1 MNNKFEKQDLDQ
13 FTTLNKIELP
23 KPLQILPKILSVLF
37 VLIVLI
43 LIFTPWQQTSKGTGY
58 VMANDPNNRAQNI
71 NAAINGRIN
80 KWFVRDGSKVK
91 AGDKIVEIIDNDPQI
106 LERLQAEKD
115 AKKQKSEVA
124 QSAAKTA
131 KINYDRQ
138 NDLYQK
144 GLSSRKEFESAK
156 IEYEK
161 LVSTAASAAAEFA
174 ESQTKLSRQQNQ
186 IIYAPKDGIILKIL
200 AGDNATTVK
209 TGDKIATFAPELTD
223 AAVELYVNG
232 NDIPLIYQGRKVRL
246 QFEGW
251 PAIQFSGWPS
261 LSIGTFG
268 GVISAIDSSISE
280 NGKFRVIVKKGEQD
294 QWPDERFLRHGARAY
309 GWVLLNQ
316 VSLGYELWRQANGF
330 PPAFD
335 QNITKTE
342 STKETK

>member
-1 MNNKFEKQDLDQ
+1 MSNKFEQHDLDQ
-13 FTTLNKIELP
+13 FTTLKQIDVP
-23 KPLQILPKILSVLF
+23 KPLKVLPKILAIF
-37 VLIVLI
+37 FGLILLI
-43 LIFTPWQQTSKGTGY
+43 LIFTPWQQTSKGNGY
-58 VMANDPNNRAQNI
+58 VIANDPNNRAQNI
-71 NAAINGRIN
+71 NAPINGRIN

-91 AGDKIVEIIDNDPQI
+91 TGDKLVEIIDNDPQI

-161 LVSTAASAAAEFA
+161 LVSAAASAKAEFA
-174 ESQTKLSRQQNQ
+174 ESQTKFSRQQNQ
-186 IIYAPKDGIILKIL
+186 IIYAPKDGVILKIL

-209 TGDKIATFAPELTD
+209 SGDKIATFAPELTD
-223 AAVELYVNG
+223 AAVEIYVNG
-232 NDIPLIYQGRKVRL
+232 NDIPLIYEGRRVRL

-261 LSIGTFG
+261 LAIGTFG
-268 GVISAIDSSISE
+268 GVITAIDSSISE
-280 NGKFRVIVKKGEQD
+280 NGKFRVIVKRGEQD
-294 QWPDERFLRHGARAY
+294 QWPDQRFLRHGARAY

-330 PPAFD
+330 PPTFD
-335 QNITKTE
+335 QKISNTE
-342 STKETK
+342 IEKESK